1 MMNDSLKRLNELTE
15 LLPEFPDSDPPPIPE
30 EWLRARG
37 IRQPDQKE
45 TEVRD
50 E

>member
-1 MMNDSLKRLNELTE
+1 MQSNDMKRLEELTE
-15 LLPEFPDSDPPPIPE
+15 MLPEFPDSDPPPIPE
-30 EWLRARG
+30 WLRARG
-37 IRQPDQKE
+37 LRKTDQKE